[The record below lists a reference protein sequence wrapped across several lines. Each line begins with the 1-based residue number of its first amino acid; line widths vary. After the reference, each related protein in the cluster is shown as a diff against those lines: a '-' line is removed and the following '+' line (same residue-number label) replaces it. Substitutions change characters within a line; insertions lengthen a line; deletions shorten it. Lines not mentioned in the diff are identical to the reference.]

1 MPSSCNSLNVQ
12 TIKVTQ
18 LSNADRAIRNKDFFL
33 LIQSGSASSPGS
45 QYSRKATFGELLS
58 YINKSTGSYSGSFSG
73 SFKGNFTSGKVTG
86 SFLGSLKGN
95 VTGTASRAT
104 TASFSRTASYVSGY
118 PSGTGSTDFTT
129 YWVDADTVGGN
140 DYIRRSSTMS
150 SLGGEWPATTGRSV
164 LMRPLSVG
172 TQGALGSGLVGQHL
186 IQFSSSATA
195 GGKVFMYDMGLQNSN
210 NYIRTGAN
218 FAIFY
223 SGSFDAGAWSGAG
236 LDAIWRPDTATKTGR
251 YGFVSF
257 GVRQRLVGVGHF
269 PVSSGVNAQLHV
281 HLSGSY
287 GWPEFSYSPSYST
300 FKPNEN
306 VFLVTSGSSYTKL
319 LRVSGSGQ
327 MDVRGD
333 IVAFSTFATSDA
345 RLKQDI
351 VPIEDAYTK
360 LSLLNPVSFVWEH
373 TNQDDFGLI
382 AQEVEEIFP
391 EFVKDNMDGYKTVK
405 YMSFIPLLIKTIQEQ
420 QSIIESLQD
429 RVSTLEEDR

>member
-1 MPSSCNSLNVQ
+1 MASSCNSLNVQ
-12 TIKVTQ
+12 TIKVSQ
-18 LSNADRAIRNKDFFL
+18 LAPPSRDIINNDFFL
-33 LIQSGSASSPGS
+33 MIESGSSL
-45 QYSRKATFGELLS
+45 YSRRATFGDLLT
-58 YINKSTGSYSGSFSG
+58 YINTADGSYTGSFTG

-86 SFLGSLKGN
+86 SFLGNLKGN
-95 VTGTASRAT
+95 VTGTASWANS
-104 TASFSRTASYVSGY
+104 ASIAKTASYVSGY
-118 PSGTGSTDFTT
+118 PSGAGTTDYTT
-129 YWVDADTVGGN
+129 YWVDGDTVGGN
-140 DYIRRSSTMS
+140 DYIRRSSTMT
-150 SLGGEWPATTGRSV
+150 SLGGSWPATTGRSV
-164 LMRPLSVG
+164 LMRPLGVG
-172 TQGALGSGLVGQHL
+172 TQGALGSGLIGQHL

-195 GGKVFMYDMGLQNSN
+195 GGSVYMYDIGMQNSN

-223 SGSFDAGAWSGAG
+223 SGSFDAGAYSGAG
-236 LDAIWRPDTATKTGR
+236 IDAIWRPDTAAKTGR

-269 PVSSGVNAQLHV
+269 PASSGVNAQLHV

-287 GWPEFSYSPSYST
+287 GWPAFSYSPGYAT
-300 FKPNEN
+300 FNPNEN

-333 IVAFSTFATSDA
+333 IVAYSTFATSDA
-345 RLKQDI
+345 RLKEDI

-360 LSLLNPVSFVWEH
+360 LSSLNPVSFVWTH
-373 TNQDDFGLI
+373 TDQADFGLI

-405 YMSFIPLLIKTIQEQ
+405 YTSFIPLLIKTIQEQ
-420 QSIIESLQD
+420 QQLIESLQD

>member
-18 LSNADRAIRNKDFFL
+18 LSAPDRAIRNNDFFL

-45 QYSRKATFGELLS
+45 IYSRKATFGELIS
-58 YINKSTGSYSGSFSG
+58 FINNSAGNYTGSFSG

-86 SFLGSLKGN
+86 SFLGNLK
-95 VTGTASRAT
+95 GTASRAT

-118 PSGTGSTDFTT
+118 PKGTGTTNFST
-129 YWVDADTVGGN
+129 YWVDGDTVGGN
-140 DYIRRSSTMS
+140 DYILRSSTMS
-150 SLGGEWPATTGRSV
+150 ALGGGWLGSATTGRT
-164 LMRPLSVG
+164 LLLRPLNVG
-172 TQGALGSGLVGQHL
+172 TQGALGSGLIGQHL
-186 IQFSSSATA
+186 IQFSSSATS

-218 FAIFY
+218 FAIYY
-223 SGSFDAGAWSGAG
+223 SGSFDAGAYAGAEN
-236 LDAIWRPDTATKTGR
+236 DAIWRPDTATKTGK

-257 GVRQRLVGVGHF
+257 GVRNRLVGIGHF
-269 PVSSGVNAQLHV
+269 PQSNNIQAQLHV
-281 HLSGSY
+281 HLSSSF
-287 GWPEFSYSPSYST
+287 GWPTYYANHQYANNP
-300 FKPNEN
+300 FKQNEN

-327 MDVRGD
+327 LDVRGD
-333 IVAFSTFATSDA
+333 IVAFSTFATSDG

-351 VPIEDAYTK
+351 APIEDAYTK

-405 YMSFIPLLIKTIQEQ
+405 YTSFIPLLIKTIQEQ

-429 RVSTLEEDR
+429 RVSKLEEDR